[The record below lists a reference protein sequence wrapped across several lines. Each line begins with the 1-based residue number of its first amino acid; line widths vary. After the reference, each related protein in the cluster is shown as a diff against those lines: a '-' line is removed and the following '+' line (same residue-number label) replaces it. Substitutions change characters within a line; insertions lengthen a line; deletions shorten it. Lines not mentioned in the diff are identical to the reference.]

1 MLGSLV
7 VDRTD
12 AGPPA
17 TLGDALVEARAAAF
31 ARLVDGGLD
40 RAYRLAAVI
49 LQDRVE
55 AEDATHDAALLAW
68 HRWGELRDHARFEAW
83 FGRILINVCK
93 DRLRSRRRRRRLEGD
108 GATGAPRVEPDV
120 AEIAERRDRI
130 ARGLERLDPDERIV
144 IALRYG
150 ADLTVPAIAPLIGCA
165 EGTVKSRL
173 HRALRRLR
181 DALGDMNR

>member
-17 TLGDALVEARAAAF
+17 TLGDVLVEARAAAF
-31 ARLVDGGLD
+31 TRLVDGGLD

-83 FGRILINVCK
+83 FGRILVNVCR
-93 DRLRSRRRRRRLEGD
+93 DRLRARRRRLD
-108 GATGAPRVEPDV
+108 GGGAYGTPRVEPDV
-120 AEIAERRDRI
+120 AEVAERRDRI

-181 DALGDMNR
+181 DALGDMDR